1 MKKNKLYPWIVV
13 GLLWVVGLLNYL
25 DRQMLSTLR
34 PAMQKDI
41 GELAS
46 ATNFGYL
53 MGIFLWIYGFMSP
66 VAGVIADR
74 VNRKGLIVVSLL
86 VWSGVV
92 FTMGYA
98 TSFHQLYVLR
108 AIMGVSEALYL
119 PAGLSLIA
127 DYHGNSTR
135 GLAIGI
141 HMTGLYLGQA
151 LGGFGGTI
159 AAARSWQSTF
169 HLFGLVGIVYAGV
182 LALLLRDKERAATSR
197 PGDGGAGR
205 GGLRGLF
212 TVPAFGVILF
222 YFAVL
227 SLPGW
232 AAKNWLPTL
241 YASSLGMKMAIAGPL
256 ATVTIAAASFLGVVS
271 GGLLSDRWIKTNVR
285 GRVYASA
292 IGMGLT
298 IPSLLLGFGHSLVT
312 VVGAGIC
319 FGFGFG
325 MTDANNMPMLC
336 QLIGAR
342 QRATAYGLMNMVGVL
357 SGALITEWLGK
368 ATDAG
373 HLGRDFSLLAG
384 IVLMG
389 LVMLLVFLRP
399 GSNDYDNEYQD
410 V

>member
-1 MKKNKLYPWIVV
+1 
-13 GLLWVVGLLNYL
+13 
-25 DRQMLSTLR
+25 
-34 PAMQKDI
+34 
-41 GELAS
+41 
-46 ATNFGYL
+46 
-53 MGIFLWIYGFMSP
+53 MSP
-66 VAGVIADR
+66 VAGIIADR
-74 VNRKGLIVVSLL
+74 VNRKGLIVISLL

-98 TSFHQLYVLR
+98 TSYHQLYVLR
-108 AIMGVSEALYL
+108 AVMGVSEALYL

-135 GLAIGI
+135 GLAIGV

-159 AAARSWQSTF
+159 AAAWSWQSTF
-169 HLFGLVGIVYAGV
+169 HLFGLAGIVYSGV
-182 LALLLRDKERAATSR
+182 LLLLLKDKQRTATLG
-197 PGDGGAGR
+197 PG

-212 TVPAFGVILF
+212 TAPPFGVILF

-241 YASSLGMKMAIAGPL
+241 YSSNLGMEMAGAGPL
-256 ATVTIAAASFLGVVS
+256 ATVTIACASFLGVVT

-285 GRVYASA
+285 GRVYTVA

-298 IPSLLLGFGHSLVT
+298 IPSLLLLGFGHSVGM

-319 FGFGFG
+319 FGLGYG

-336 QLIGAR
+336 QFIGSR

-357 SGALITEWLGK
+357 SGALVTEWLGK
-368 ATDAG
+368 STDAG
-373 HLGRDFSLLAG
+373 HLGRDFSLLAV
-384 IVLMG
+384 IVMLG
-389 LVMLLVFLRP
+389 LVMLVSFLRP
-399 GSNDYDNEYQD
+399 KNNDYQD

>member
-1 MKKNKLYPWIVV
+1 MKREKTYPWVVV

-74 VNRKGLIVVSLL
+74 INRKGLIVVSLL

-92 FTMGYA
+92 FAMGYA

-151 LGGFGGTI
+151 LGGFGGTM

-169 HLFGLVGIVYAGV
+169 HLFGLAGIVYAGV
-182 LALLLRDKERAATSR
+182 LALLLRDKERSSSR
-197 PGDGGAGR
+197 MVYSGFR
-205 GGLRGLF
+205 RLLTLR
-212 TVPAFGVILF
+212 AFGVILF

-241 YASSLGMKMAIAGPL
+241 FASSLGMEMASAGPL
-256 ATVTIAAASFLGVVS
+256 ATITIAAASFLGVVS

-298 IPSLLLGFGHSLVT
+298 IPSLLMLGFGHSLVT
-312 VVGAGIC
+312 VVGAGVC

-336 QLIGAR
+336 QFIGPR
-342 QRATAYGLMNMVGVL
+342 QRATAYGLMNMVGVF
-357 SGALITEWLGK
+357 SGALVTEWLGK

-373 HLGRDFSLLAG
+373 HLGRDFSLLAV
-384 IVLMG
+384 IVFAG
-389 LVMLLVFLRP
+389 LILLITFLRP
-399 GSNDYDNEYQD
+399 KKNDYQD

>member
-1 MKKNKLYPWIVV
+1 MKREKTYPWVVV
-13 GLLWVVGLLNYL
+13 GLLWLVGLLNYL

-66 VAGVIADR
+66 VAGAIADR

-98 TSFHQLYVLR
+98 TSFHELYVLR

-169 HLFGLVGIVYAGV
+169 HLFGLAGIVYAGG
-182 LALLLRDKERAATSR
+182 LALLLRDKERGASR
-197 PGDGGAGR
+197 RVYSGFR
-205 GGLRGLF
+205 RLLTLR
-212 TVPAFGVILF
+212 AFGVILF

-241 YASSLGMKMAIAGPL
+241 FASSLGMEMAIAGPL
-256 ATVTIAAASFLGVVS
+256 ATITIAAASFLGVVF
-271 GGLLSDRWIKTNVR
+271 GGLLSDRWVKTNVR

-298 IPSLLLGFGHSLVT
+298 IPSLLMLGFGHSLVT
-312 VVGAGIC
+312 VVIAGIC

-336 QLIGAR
+336 QFIGPR
-342 QRATAYGLMNMVGVL
+342 QRATAYGLMNMVGVF
-357 SGALITEWLGK
+357 SGALVTEWLGK
-368 ATDAG
+368 STDAG
-373 HLGRDFSLLAG
+373 HLGRDFSLLAV
-384 IVLMG
+384 IVLAG
-389 LVMLLVFLRP
+389 LILLITFLRP
-399 GSNDYDNEYQD
+399 KTNDFQD

>member
-1 MKKNKLYPWIVV
+1 MKKDKLYPWVVV

-53 MGIFLWIYGFMSP
+53 MGIFLWIYGLMSP

-98 TSFHQLYVLR
+98 TSYHELYVLR

-159 AAARSWQSTF
+159 AAVRSWQSTF
-169 HLFGLVGIVYAGV
+169 HLFGLAGIVYAGV
-182 LALLLRDKERAATSR
+182 LALLLRDKERRATSR
-197 PGDGGAGR
+197 PAMTGR
-205 GGLRGLF
+205 GRSGLRGLLGL
-212 TVPAFGVILF
+212 PAFGVILF

-232 AAKNWLPTL
+232 AVKNWLPTL
-241 YASSLGMKMAIAGPL
+241 YSSSLGMEMAGAGPL
-256 ATVTIAAASFLGVVS
+256 ATVTIACASFLGVVT

-285 GRVYASA
+285 GRVYTIA

-298 IPSLLLGFGHSLVT
+298 IPALLLLGFGHSLVM

-319 FGFGFG
+319 FGVGYG
-325 MTDANNMPMLC
+325 MTDANNMPLLC
-336 QLIGAR
+336 QFIGAR

-368 ATDAG
+368 STDAG
-373 HLGRDFSLLAG
+373 HLGRDLSLLAV
-384 IVLMG
+384 IVLAG
-389 LVMLLVFLRP
+389 LVLLVSFLRP
-399 GSNDYDNEYQD
+399 GSKDYQD

>member
-1 MKKNKLYPWIVV
+1 MKRQKTYPWVVV

-98 TSFHQLYVLR
+98 TSFRELYVLR
-108 AIMGVSEALYL
+108 AVMGVSEALYL

-127 DYHGNSTR
+127 DHHSDRTR
-135 GLAIGI
+135 GLAIGL

-159 AAARSWQSTF
+159 AAAKSWQSTF
-169 HLFGLVGIVYAGV
+169 HLFGLAGIVYAGV
-182 LALLLRDKERAATSR
+182 LVLLLKEKARTFSR
-197 PGDGGAGR
+197 GAYSGFR
-205 GGLRGLF
+205 RLF
-212 TVPAFGVILF
+212 TLPAFGIILF

-241 YASSLGMKMAIAGPL
+241 YASSLRMDMAVAGPL
-256 ATVTIAAASFLGVVS
+256 ATITIAAASFLGVIS
-271 GGLLSDRWIKTNVR
+271 GGLLSDRWVKRNYK
-285 GRVYASA
+285 GRVYTSA

-298 IPSLLLGFGHSLVT
+298 IPSLLLLGFGHSLVM

-325 MTDANNMPMLC
+325 MTDANNMPILC
-336 QLIGAR
+336 QFIGPR

-357 SGALITEWLGK
+357 SGASVTEWLGK
-368 ATDAG
+368 STDAG
-373 HLGRDFSLLAG
+373 NLGRDFSLLTV
-384 IVLMG
+384 IVLVA
-389 LVMLLVFLRP
+389 LVLLVAFLRP
-399 GSNDYDNEYQD
+399 TTNDYQD
-410 V
+410 A

>member
-1 MKKNKLYPWIVV
+1 MKREKIYPWVVV

-92 FTMGYA
+92 FAMGYA
-98 TSFHQLYVLR
+98 TSYHQLYVLR

-127 DYHGNSTR
+127 DYHGSSTR
-135 GLAIGI
+135 GLAIGV

-159 AAARSWQSTF
+159 AAAGSWQSSF
-169 HLFGLVGIVYAGV
+169 HFFGLAGIVYAGM
-182 LALLLRDKERAATSR
+182 LLFLLKDKERVSSR
-197 PGDGGAGR
+197 KTYSGSR
-205 GGLRGLF
+205 ELL
-212 TVPAFGVILF
+212 TLPAFGIILF
-222 YFAVL
+222 YFALL

-232 AAKNWLPTL
+232 AVKNWLPTL
-241 YASSLGMKMAIAGPL
+241 YASSLGMEMSGAGPL
-256 ATVTIAAASFLGVVS
+256 ATVTIASASFLGVVS
-271 GGLLSDRWIKTNVR
+271 GGVLSDRWIKTNVK
-285 GRVYASA
+285 GRVYTIA

-298 IPSLLLGFGHSLVT
+298 IPSLLLLGFGHSLVT

-319 FGFGFG
+319 FGVGYG

-336 QLIGAR
+336 QFIGPR

-368 ATDAG
+368 STDSG
-373 HLGRDFSLLAG
+373 HLGRDFSLLAV
-384 IVLMG
+384 IVLGG
-389 LVMLLVFLRP
+389 LVLLISFLRP
-399 GSNDYDNEYQD
+399 KTNEYQD

>member
-1 MKKNKLYPWIVV
+1 MKRDKIYPWVVV

-66 VAGVIADR
+66 VAGIIADR
-74 VNRKGLIVVSLL
+74 VNRKGLIVISLL

-98 TSFHQLYVLR
+98 TSYHQLYVLR
-108 AIMGVSEALYL
+108 AVMGVSEALYL

-135 GLAIGI
+135 GLAIGV

-159 AAARSWQSTF
+159 AAAWSWQSTF
-169 HLFGLVGIVYAGV
+169 HLFGLAGIVYSGV
-182 LALLLRDKERAATSR
+182 LLLLLKDKQRTATLA
-197 PGDGGAGR
+197 PGGR
-205 GGLRGLF
+205 LRRLF
-212 TVPAFGVILF
+212 TAPPFGVILF

-241 YASSLGMKMAIAGPL
+241 YSSNLGMEMAGAGPL
-256 ATVTIAAASFLGVVS
+256 ATVTIACASFLGVVT

-285 GRVYASA
+285 GRVYTVA

-298 IPSLLLGFGHSLVT
+298 IPSLLLLGFGHSVGM

-319 FGFGFG
+319 FGLGYG

-336 QLIGAR
+336 QFIGSR

-357 SGALITEWLGK
+357 SGALVTEWLGK
-368 ATDAG
+368 STDAG
-373 HLGRDFSLLAG
+373 HLGRDFSLLAV
-384 IVLMG
+384 IVMLG
-389 LVMLLVFLRP
+389 LVMLVSFLRP
-399 GSNDYDNEYQD
+399 KNNDYQD

>member
-1 MKKNKLYPWIVV
+1 MKREKTYPWIVV
-13 GLLWVVGLLNYL
+13 GLLWLVGLLNYL

-66 VAGVIADR
+66 VAGAIADR

-92 FTMGYA
+92 FAMGYA

-108 AIMGVSEALYL
+108 AIMGLSEALYL

-169 HLFGLVGIVYAGV
+169 HLFGLAGIAYAGV
-182 LALLLRDKERAATSR
+182 LALLLRDKERGASR
-197 PGDGGAGR
+197 RVYSGFR
-205 GGLRGLF
+205 RLLTLR
-212 TVPAFGVILF
+212 AFGVILF

-241 YASSLGMKMAIAGPL
+241 FASSLGMEMAIAGPL
-256 ATVTIAAASFLGVVS
+256 ATITIAAASFLGVVF
-271 GGLLSDRWIKTNVR
+271 GGLLSDRWVKTNVR

-298 IPSLLLGFGHSLVT
+298 IPSLLMLGFGHSLAT

-336 QLIGAR
+336 QFIGPR

-373 HLGRDFSLLAG
+373 HLGRDFSLLAV
-384 IVLMG
+384 IVLAG
-389 LVMLLVFLRP
+389 LILLITFLRP
-399 GSNDYDNEYQD
+399 KTNDFQD

>member
-1 MKKNKLYPWIVV
+1 MKREKLYPWVVV
-13 GLLWVVGLLNYL
+13 GLLWMVGLLNYL

-53 MGIFLWIYGFMSP
+53 MGIFLWVYGLMSP

-98 TSFHQLYVLR
+98 TSYHQLYALR
-108 AIMGVSEALYL
+108 AVMGVSEALYL

-151 LGGFGGTI
+151 LGGFGGTM
-159 AAARSWQSTF
+159 AAAGSWQSTF
-169 HLFGLVGIVYAGV
+169 HLFGLAGILYAGV
-182 LALLLRDKERAATSR
+182 LLLLLKDKERTS
-197 PGDGGAGR
+197 
-205 GGLRGLF
+205 LRKRYSGPRRLL
-212 TVPAFGVILF
+212 TLPAFGIILF
-222 YFAVL
+222 YFAVM

-241 YASSLGMKMAIAGPL
+241 YASSLGMEMVGAGPL
-256 ATVTIAAASFLGVVS
+256 ATVTIACASFLGVVA
-271 GGLLSDRWIKTNVR
+271 GGVLSDRWVKKNFK
-285 GRVYASA
+285 GRVYTVA

-298 IPSLLLGFGHSLVT
+298 IPSLLMLGFGHSMVT

-319 FGFGFG
+319 FGLGYG

-336 QLIGAR
+336 QFIGPR
-342 QRATAYGLMNMVGVL
+342 QRATAYGLMNMAGVL
-357 SGALITEWLGK
+357 SGALVTEWLGK
-368 ATDAG
+368 STDAG

-384 IVLMG
+384 IVFMG
-389 LVMLLVFLRP
+389 LILLITFLRP
-399 GSNDYDNEYQD
+399 NTNDNQD

>member
-1 MKKNKLYPWIVV
+1 MKREKTYPWVVV
-13 GLLWVVGLLNYL
+13 GLLWLVGLLNYL

-66 VAGVIADR
+66 VAGAIADR

-98 TSFHQLYVLR
+98 TSFHELYVLR

-169 HLFGLVGIVYAGV
+169 HLFGLAGIVYAGV
-182 LALLLRDKERAATSR
+182 LALLLRDKERGASR
-197 PGDGGAGR
+197 RVYSGFR
-205 GGLRGLF
+205 RLLTLR
-212 TVPAFGVILF
+212 AFGVILF

-241 YASSLGMKMAIAGPL
+241 FASSLGMEMAIAGPL
-256 ATVTIAAASFLGVVS
+256 ATITIAAASFLGVVF
-271 GGLLSDRWIKTNVR
+271 GGLLSDRWVKTNVR

-298 IPSLLLGFGHSLVT
+298 IPSLLMLGFGHSLVT
-312 VVGAGIC
+312 VVIAGIC

-336 QLIGAR
+336 QFIGPR
-342 QRATAYGLMNMVGVL
+342 QRATAYGLMNMVGVF
-357 SGALITEWLGK
+357 SGALVTEWLGK
-368 ATDAG
+368 STDAG
-373 HLGRDFSLLAG
+373 HLGRDFSLLAV
-384 IVLMG
+384 IVLAG
-389 LVMLLVFLRP
+389 FFLLITFLRP
-399 GSNDYDNEYQD
+399 EANDYGNDFQD

>member
-1 MKKNKLYPWIVV
+1 MKREKIYPWVVV
-13 GLLWVVGLLNYL
+13 GLLWMVGLLNYL

-74 VNRKGLIVVSLL
+74 VNRKGLIVASLL

-92 FTMGYA
+92 FAMGYA
-98 TSFHQLYVLR
+98 TSFHELYALR
-108 AIMGVSEALYL
+108 AVMGVSEALYL
-119 PAGLSLIA
+119 PGGLSLIA

-159 AAARSWQSTF
+159 AAAKSWQSTF
-169 HLFGLVGIVYAGV
+169 HLFGLAGIVYAGILV
-182 LALLLRDKERAATSR
+182 LLLKDKERTSSR
-197 PGDGGAGR
+197 KTYSGFR
-205 GGLRGLF
+205 RLITL
-212 TVPAFGVILF
+212 PAFGVILF

-241 YASSLGMKMAIAGPL
+241 FASSLGMKMAVAGPL
-256 ATVTIAAASFLGVVS
+256 ATITIAAASFLGVVF

-298 IPSLLLGFGHSLVT
+298 IPSLLMLGFGHSLVT

-336 QLIGAR
+336 QFIGPR
-342 QRATAYGLMNMVGVL
+342 QRATAYGLMNMVGVF
-357 SGALITEWLGK
+357 SGALVTEWLGK

-373 HLGRDFSLLAG
+373 HLGRDFSLLAM
-384 IVLMG
+384 IVLVG
-389 LVMLLVFLRP
+389 FLLLITFLRP
-399 GSNDYDNEYQD
+399 ESNDYGNDFQD